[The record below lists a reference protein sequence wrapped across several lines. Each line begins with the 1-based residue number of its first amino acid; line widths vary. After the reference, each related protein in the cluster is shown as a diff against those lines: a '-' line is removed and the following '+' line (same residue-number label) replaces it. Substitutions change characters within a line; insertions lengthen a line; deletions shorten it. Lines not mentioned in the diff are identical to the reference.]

1 MGGREEDLLQEE
13 KVKRVM
19 EFPSLLP
26 HPFLSIYGI
35 ADVLEADEVVRQSV
49 L

>member
-1 MGGREEDLLQEE
+1 MR
-13 KVKRVM
+13 RVM

-26 HPFLSIYGI
+26 HPFLSIYGRT
-35 ADVLEADEVVRQSV
+35 DMLGADEVVYQSV